1 MLPEHICLATHTHTH
16 TQRRSQPLIADIS
29 SNERQHFQIAHV
41 WGPRRSNTDRASQ
54 GGGTGGPTP
63 VFLRPEIA
71 ELRPVRLALR
81 PALLPTRFLPHQPD
95 AFRQTLQ
102 HFAHLQPYVCDIVA
116 HAQLFPD

>member
-1 MLPEHICLATHTHTH
+1 MLGGVVRLCACTCAQSRMIESH
-16 TQRRSQPLIADIS
+16 QRLGWR
-29 SNERQHFQIAHV
+29 
-41 WGPRRSNTDRASQ
+41 
-54 GGGTGGPTP
+54 GPTP